1 MGNVIAAFGEEGIK
15 LFPFAAVIVVVIYAA
30 VRLLF
35 GSCENFGYQLRS
47 ETRELLGYPPL
58 PLREDAEGREV
69 AITGM
74 SQGLLQAFFEILP
87 LSRDIPA
94 STAEPANGGPACP
107 VCILNWPNAALDCG
121 HRVCAACLQEIRG
134 RSNCCPVCR
143 DPIRRAV
150 RLYN

>member
-15 LFPFAAVIVVVIYAA
+15 LFPFAVVIVVVIYAA

-35 GSCENFGYQLRS
+35 GSCDNFGYQLRS

-58 PLREDAEGREV
+58 PPREDAEASFQGREV

-121 HRVCAACLQEIRG
+121 DRKSV
-134 RSNCCPVCR
+134 V
-143 DPIRRAV
+143 
-150 RLYN
+150 